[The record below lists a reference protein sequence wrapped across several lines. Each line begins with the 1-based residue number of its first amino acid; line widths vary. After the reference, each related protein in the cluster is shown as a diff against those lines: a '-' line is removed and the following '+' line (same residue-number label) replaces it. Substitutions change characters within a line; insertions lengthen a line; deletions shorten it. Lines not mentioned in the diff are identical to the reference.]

1 MWALGFGWRR
11 TTAVTSYW
19 DRFLDDAEA
28 EDEAASGS
36 FVATTIVCFVAID
49 ADSIYDCRGR
59 GIPERSD
66 RSILTS
72 GIYSNSLV
80 RQPFLLASIH
90 SELYR
95 SGLEYRQRP

>member
-11 TTAVTSYW
+11 TTAVTSSW

-49 ADSIYDCRGR
+49 ADSIYDPFRR
-59 GIPERSD
+59 PEYTATALFD
-66 RSILTS
+66 
-72 GIYSNSLV
+72 SLFFSLRFIV
-80 RQPFLLASIH
+80 SYTGAALNIDSVH
-90 SELYR
+90 STIC
-95 SGLEYRQRP
+95 